1 MTCMMATH
9 GHGKGDNIMMLVMSI
24 AMLTMVLSMLIMGVY
39 WAIILLVLS
48 GVLTGIVTVFYSFQT
63 ARCMCGT
70 NPRMQ
75 LGKKEASEDSC
86 NCPSV

>member
-1 MTCMMATH
+1 MVTAH

-48 GVLTGIVTVFYSFQT
+48 GVLTGVVTVFYSFQT

-70 NPRMQ
+70 RMQ
-75 LGKKEASEDSC
+75 LGKQETREDSC
-86 NCPSV
+86 NCQTT